1 MNKLEGLEPLPEA
14 YVAKLLSSK
23 PPSMPT
29 EKADIQKTDSPGAKI
44 ARLSSLFDPRA
55 AS

>member
-1 MNKLEGLEPLPEA
+1 MNKLQGLDPLPEA
-14 YVAKLLSSK
+14 YVTKLLSSE
-23 PPSMPT
+23 PPFMPT
-29 EKADIQKTDSPGAKI
+29 EKADVQKPDSPGAKI